1 MKKFLLIVLAVL
13 ACCVTAL
20 AEDWNI
26 TLKVLRGADLVSAVV
41 GSSTASGEKIDLV
54 EGDNQI
60 TIPSDNSLFI
70 IPTNETDI
78 VSFKDSDGDDVEKSY
93 FGNYYDIYAS
103 SYGSPYSPYTL
114 SVIPESEYRTKTVT
128 VKMDDCSKVSIVR
141 ADGKEFKPEENTV
154 SILYNPDEE
163 SKLTIKPRSWSDM
176 LYKVSVG
183 GKDVSKSGDRFYVE
197 LVDKTGDAPAYVDEI
212 DVAANFPEGLKFKT
226 VITLDGPSE
235 MISYIRINDTDVSD
249 LAACLTEDGF
259 EASPGDKIAI
269 GYHKDYKIE
278 KVVDNGEDKNVYSQF
293 TIDGID
299 CDHNISIKGHKY
311 AIFNVVFNVSGPEG
325 IVTNTE
331 RVFVEGS
338 NTVKISEKNTSIT
351 FSAAPGYYYETFTD
365 GTTDYLSLSD
375 WTVYGRIYLDVKEG
389 AEYTIVTKKIRRDN
403 ELVVFFDD
411 FSDISF
417 YNFKTNFKNYTEL
430 PDQMVAGYNTVN
442 FRDEDGYFTVYASGS
457 YDGFYAYKNGELLT
471 LTYESAKFFEDADV
485 KHGDVYKVFFRNN
498 PTAHTVT
505 FNAAPGLLD
514 GYDVKKDLI
523 ADADITAPVAAVGKT
538 RFTISPKARATEGDL
553 VVKVGDKTVEPVNGV
568 YTFETE
574 GDTEVAV
581 SSPTSGIENVLVG
594 ESAATDVYNLQGICV
609 VRGASA
615 ADVEALPAGIYIVGG
630 QKVRVK

>member
-41 GSSTASGEKIDLV
+41 GSTTTSGEKIDLV

-60 TIPSDNSLFI
+60 TIPSDNSLYI

-114 SVIPESEYRTKTVT
+114 SVVPESEYRTKTVT

-389 AEYTIVTKKIRRDN
+389 AEYTIVAKKIRRDN

-417 YNFKTNFKNYTEL
+417 YNFKTSFKNYTEL
-430 PDQMVAGYNTVN
+430 PEQMVAGYNTVN
-442 FRDEDGYFTVYASGS
+442 FRDEDGYF
-457 YDGFYAYKNGELLT
+457 
-471 LTYESAKFFEDADV
+471 DV
-485 KHGDVYKVFFRNN
+485 KHGDVYKVFFRNK
-498 PTAHTVT
+498 PAAHTVT
-505 FNAAPGLLD
+505 FNAASGLLD

-523 ADADITAPVAAVGKT
+523 ADADITAPVEAVGKT
-538 RFTISPKARATEGDL
+538 RFTISPKARAAEGDL

-594 ESAATDVYNLQGICV
+594 EQATADVYNLQGICV
-609 VRGASA
+609 FRGASA
-615 ADVEALPAGIYIVGG
+615 SDIEALPAGIYIVGG
-630 QKVRVK
+630 QKVRVR